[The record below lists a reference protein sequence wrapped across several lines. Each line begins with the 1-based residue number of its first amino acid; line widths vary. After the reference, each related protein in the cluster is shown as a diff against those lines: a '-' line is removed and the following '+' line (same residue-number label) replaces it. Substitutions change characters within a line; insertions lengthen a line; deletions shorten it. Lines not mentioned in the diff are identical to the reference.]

1 MIEYIYGKLF
11 SKNPASVV
19 VEAGGIGY
27 LLNIT
32 LNTYNALDR
41 LGARE
46 VRLFVHEVIREDA
59 YELYGFLDQSERQ
72 IFRLLIGVSGIG
84 PATGRLILSTFT
96 PKELVS
102 IIAAGDDRSLQ
113 GVKGIGTKTAKRA
126 ILDLKDKVVSEMADF
141 IDAKDLTRD
150 DKAVP
155 LARRELYEEA
165 EQAFVTLGYTKAM
178 AHKVIAML
186 VKEDP
191 DMSVNDIIRRGL
203 QML

>member
-1 MIEYIYGKLF
+1 
-11 SKNPASVV
+11 
-19 VEAGGIGY
+19 
-27 LLNIT
+27 
-32 LNTYNALDR
+32 
-41 LGARE
+41 
-46 VRLFVHEVIREDA
+46 
-59 YELYGFLDQSERQ
+59 
-72 IFRLLIGVSGIG
+72 
-84 PATGRLILSTFT
+84 
-96 PKELVS
+96 
-102 IIAAGDDRSLQ
+102 
-113 GVKGIGTKTAKRA
+113 
-126 ILDLKDKVVSEMADF
+126 MADF